1 MGTLTDAGTSDEVS
15 VSYDVA
21 GSSTSAGILCHGTS
35 NCAAGDTAKLSTDVA
50 QMPTAITVSLLGDD
64 GWLIDSLSL
73 NANGKACTILA
84 AGSNQ
89 WLELGDGYSQVK
101 SFDLRSLCANLYA
114 GKLQSCPLSSTAG
127 AQWNLVRRTVGN
139 TFPQQDQLVGSDES
153 GAAHNDPTGPA
164 FSKRFDSADFDQFLF
179 ATGDCNRWMIMS
191 K

>member
-21 GSSTSAGILCHGTS
+21 GSSTSAGILCHGIS

-50 QMPTAITVSLLGDD
+50 QMPTAITLSLLGDD

-101 SFDLRSLCANLYA
+101 SFDLRSLCANLYVVA
-114 GKLQSCPLSSTAG
+114 LELTAVTG
-127 AQWNLVRRTVGN
+127 TLT
-139 TFPQQDQLVGSDES
+139 
-153 GAAHNDPTGPA
+153 AAD
-164 FSKRFDSADFDQFLF
+164 
-179 ATGDCNRWMIMS
+179 TGDEVS
-191 K
+191 VSYDVAGSS